1 VIASETWPALGSTAS
16 VFVTDAGAIRAAR
29 ELLEFELE
37 RIDASCSRFRDD
49 SELTR
54 ANARAGEWVPVS
66 GPFLEAVETAL
77 RVAVATDGEVD
88 PTVGR
93 AVRSIGYDR
102 DFARLPVQIVA
113 QAPRPVTPGWRS
125 VGVDRES
132 GTVCVPAGAE
142 LDLGATAKAL
152 AADHAAD
159 DMHAELRCGVL
170 VSLGGDI
177 AAAGPAPPGGWRV
190 RVCDDHGSADASPA
204 DTVAISAGGLATS
217 STTVR
222 RWSAG
227 GRAFHHIVDPRTGTS
242 APEVWRTV
250 SVAARSCVEANAAST
265 AAIVRG
271 ARAPAWLRELGLPS
285 RLVGGDGCVLR
296 IAGWPEGETA

>member
-1 VIASETWPALGSTAS
+1 VITSATWPALGSTAS
-16 VFVTDAGAIRAAR
+16 VFVTDAGAITSAR
-29 ELLEFELE
+29 ELLESELE
-37 RIDASCSRFRDD
+37 RVDASCSRFRDD
-49 SELTR
+49 SELSR
-54 ANARAGEWVPVS
+54 ANALAGHWVPVS
-66 GPFLEAVETAL
+66 RPFLEAVEAAL
-77 RVAVATDGEVD
+77 RVAEATDGEVD

-102 DFARLPVQIVA
+102 DFTRLPADIA
-113 QAPRPVTPGWRS
+113 APAPQPATKDWRS
-125 VGVDRES
+125 VGVDRQS
-132 GTVCVPAGAE
+132 GAVCVPAGAE

-152 AADHAAD
+152 AADHAAGD
-159 DMHAELRCGVL
+159 VHAELRCGVL

-177 AAAGPAPPGGWRV
+177 AAAGPAPPDGWRV
-190 RVCDDHGSADASPA
+190 RVCDDHGSAEVSPA
-204 DTVAISAGGLATS
+204 DTVAITAGGLATS

-222 RWSAG
+222 RWLAG

-271 ARAPAWLRELGLPS
+271 ARAPAWLSELGLPS

-296 IAGWPEGETA
+296 IAGWPEGENA

>member
-1 VIASETWPALGSTAS
+1 VITSATWPALGSTAS
-16 VFVTDAGAIRAAR
+16 VFVTDAGAITAAR
-29 ELLEFELE
+29 ELLESELE
-37 RIDASCSRFRDD
+37 RIDASCSRFRVD
-49 SELTR
+49 SELSR
-54 ANARAGEWVPVS
+54 ANGRAGEWMAS
-66 GPFLEAVETAL
+66 SDAFLEAVEAAL
-77 RVAVATDGEVD
+77 RVAEATDGDVD

-102 DFARLPVQIVA
+102 DFARLPVQIA
-113 QAPRPVTPGWRS
+113 APAPQPATQGWR
-125 VGVDRES
+125 GVDVDRQS
-132 GTVCVPAGAE
+132 GTVRVPAGAE

-159 DMHAELRCGVL
+159 NMQAELRCGVL

-177 AAAGPAPPGGWRV
+177 AAAGPAPPGGWRI
-190 RVCDDHGSADASPA
+190 RVCDDHRSAEAGPA
-204 DTVAISAGGLATS
+204 DTVAITAGGLATS

-271 ARAPAWLRELGLPS
+271 ARAPAWLSELALPS